1 MMPLHL
7 PRGDNP
13 SVSSRWQLR
22 RVVPPHGSQISLPQ
36 RRLEGGLHLLVVRI
50 LILDKENKV
59 VDLSKA
65 LYGLQ
70 QAPRAWNTKLDSTLK
85 QMGFQQHAHEAVV
98 YRQG

>member
-1 MMPLHL
+1 
-7 PRGDNP
+7 
-13 SVSSRWQLR
+13 
-22 RVVPPHGSQISLPQ
+22 VPPHGCQISLPQ
-36 RRLEGGLHLLVVRI
+36 RRLEGGLYLLVVMI
-50 LILDKENKV
+50 LIPGKENKV

-70 QAPRAWNTKLDSTLK
+70 QAPRAWNTKLDSTLQ